1 MYYFVFDVNTIH
13 PYRDPYAVSW
23 EVVDEKGQVFDK
35 GTCAFDPI
43 KVYGLDMN
51 SSKLEWFRHYE
62 LIPPTLDSTPE
73 QYGVADQLE
82 ETFWSKWV
90 EWKGKDAFMACWSI
104 WPEVSVLMTECIE
117 NERGQVRSGS
127 LPKQIIQIETL
138 QSTYEYLTRSLM
150 LQMDEETKRS
160 LEGRV
165 EFTTQQ
171 LVYIMESSS
180 RLTVNEVQ

>member
-23 EVVDEKGQVFDK
+23 EVIDEKGGIFDL

-43 KVYGLDMN
+43 KVYGLDVN

-62 LIPPTLDSTPE
+62 LIPPTLVSEPE

-82 ETFWSKWV
+82 ETFWAKWV
-90 EWKGKDAFMACWSI
+90 EWMNKDAAMACWSI

-117 NERGQVRSGS
+117 NEQGQVRSGS
-127 LPKQIIQIETL
+127 LPKQIVQVQTL
-138 QSTYEYLTRSLM
+138 QSTYEYLTKTPRI
-150 LQMDEETKRS
+150 QMDDEIKRS

-165 EFTTQQ
+165 EFVSKE
-171 LVYIMESSS
+171 LVYIMDSTS
-180 RLTVNEVQ
+180 RLTVN